1 MAEGDEPNEGGD
13 EIQVG
18 KRSKLPMILLALGF
32 FVVGAGGGA
41 AIYKALDPADPA
53 ADDPASASSDEDEK
67 SSQDA
72 VPDTEMSVLG
82 DFSVNLRDASGRVL
96 QLKIEIETDTEHAAT
111 VDKKMA
117 SLRDSVI
124 LLASDYSYQEL
135 EGVDGKMRLKDDIN
149 ARLNALLDA
158 VRVRRVYFTEF
169 VIQ

>member
-1 MAEGDEPNEGGD
+1 MAEGDDPNEGGD

-18 KRSKLPMILLALGF
+18 KRSKLPMILAAVGF

-41 AIYKALDPADPA
+41 AIYKVLDPADPA
-53 ADDPASASSDEDEK
+53 SDDPASSSDDEDEK

-72 VPDTEMSVLG
+72 TLDTEMGVLG

-96 QLKIEIETDTEHAAT
+96 QLKIEVETDTEDAAI
-111 VDKKMA
+111 VEKKMA
-117 SLRDSVI
+117 ALRDSII

-135 EGVDGKMRLKDDIN
+135 EGVDGKMRLKDDIH
-149 ARLNALLDA
+149 ARLNAILEP
-158 VRVRRVYFTEF
+158 VQVRRVYFTEF